1 MEGGLEVEGG
11 KWGDFVEDRFSLL
24 SFYKFGFVK
33 GCEYN
38 DNLRKWAVFYFGK
51 YGEGSKVFFNLN
63 IFKRMRN
70 CFLMGRVFEG
80 GKFIVIVDR
89 LFFKR

>member
-38 DNLRKWAVFYFGK
+38 DNLRKWAVFYIGK
-51 YGEGSKVFFNLN
+51 YG
-63 IFKRMRN
+63 
-70 CFLMGRVFEG
+70 
-80 GKFIVIVDR
+80 
-89 LFFKR
+89 